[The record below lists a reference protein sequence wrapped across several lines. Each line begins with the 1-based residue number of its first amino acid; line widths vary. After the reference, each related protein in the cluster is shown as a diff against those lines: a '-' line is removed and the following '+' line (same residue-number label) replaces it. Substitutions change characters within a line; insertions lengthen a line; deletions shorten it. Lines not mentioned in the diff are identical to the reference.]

1 MTRNP
6 GMARRLL
13 ALALAAGLGGAA
25 RAEAQSLG
33 TFQWQLQPYCNLVT
47 VTVTQNGG
55 LYTLDGYDD
64 QCGAPTRASV
74 VGTAIPNPNGTITL
88 GFTIV
93 TTPDGTPVHVQTA
106 LSLATLGGP
115 WSDSAG
121 HTGTLVFTPGAGTGG
136 APRPAPITTLAP
148 GSITSTTILDGT
160 VGVADINTAEVQRRV
175 ASPCPAGQFMSSVN
189 ADGSVV
195 CEAVTASSGGDITAV
210 TAGPGLSGGGASGA
224 VTLGIAPGGVTST
237 HLGANAVDT
246 SKILDGTVGLSD
258 INAAQVQARVTGT
271 CPAGQ
276 AMRTVTQTGAVT
288 CEPVAGGAGDIT
300 GVIAGAGLS
309 GGATTGDATLS
320 VAYGGTG
327 AVNLAAR
334 SDHTHAAVGSLNTAI
349 GAGALAL
356 NVGGSSNTAVGS
368 DALLLST
375 SDSNTAF
382 GARAGLGTTSG
393 GENVFVGAGAGST
406 NVTGQRNTLVGQ
418 AANVASA
425 GLVNAS
431 AIGFR
436 ALAGMSNAVIL
447 GSING
452 VNGATA
458 DTRVGIGTTTP
469 GAPLEVEREVD
480 PLITGR
486 LPHLWLTSFGAQP
499 IIAGRAANGTRA
511 VPTATQLN
519 DELFTIKADGY
530 SGNQFTGDGRAK
542 IVVRSTQNWTGTA
555 TGAAMDFYTTANNT
569 TVPQQRLVI
578 THDGQVGIGRSTVS
592 RALDVNGDVR
602 IGTTGSLDGCL
613 EDRGAAVIAGT
624 CSSDAR
630 LKTDIEP
637 FESMLARVSQLRPV
651 TFRWRAEE
659 FPDRHFGSERTF
671 GLIAQEAEAVLPELV
686 VTRADGYKAVNYSRI
701 PLVTLQAV
709 RELAA
714 ENTALRASLHE
725 LKQEL
730 AALQSSMAVVMAEAA
745 ARR

>member
-1 MTRNP
+1 MARNP
-6 GMARRLL
+6 GMAARRLL
-13 ALALAAGLGGAA
+13 ALALAVGLGGAA

-33 TFQWQLQPYCNLVT
+33 TFQWQLQPYCNLVS

-276 AMRTVTQTGAVT
+276 AMRTVTQAGAVT

-300 GVIAGAGLS
+300 AVIAGPGLS
-309 GGATTGDATLS
+309 GGAATGDATLS

-334 SDHTHAAVGSLNTAI
+334 SDHTHAGTIVT
-349 GAGALAL
+349 
-356 NVGGSSNTAVGS
+356 NTAVGS
-368 DALLLST
+368 GALAAVT
-375 SDSNTAF
+375 TADGNTALGRSALSATTTGEQNTAAGWFALEANATGHNNSAF
-382 GARAGLGTTSG
+382 GVSAL
-393 GENVFVGAGAGST
+393 
-406 NVTGQRNTLVGQ
+406 RNG
-418 AANVASA
+418 AANLQNVA
-425 GLVNAS
+425 
-431 AIGFR
+431 I
-436 ALAGMSNAVIL
+436 
-447 GSING
+447 
-452 VNGATA
+452 
-458 DTRVGIGTTTP
+458 
-469 GAPLEVEREVD
+469 
-480 PLITGR
+480 
-486 LPHLWLTSFGAQP
+486 
-499 IIAGRAANGTRA
+499 GTRA
-511 VPTATQLN
+511 VFNGGTANVAAGFDALANADAAGTTGNTALGYRALYDADDDNNTAVGHDTLSALN
-519 DELFTIKADGY
+519 TGTFNTAVGKSALDAVT
-530 SGNQFTGDGRAK
+530 SGVQNVGLGGNSLGSLATGDGNVAVGYTAGFLLLNGSNNLYVNNPGANAESNTMRLGNATHTRAF
-542 IVVRSTQNWTGTA
+542 
-555 TGAAMDFYTTANNT
+555 AAGIRGVTTANNNAL
-569 TVPQQRLVI
+569 TVVI
-578 THDGQVGIGRSTVS
+578 DSAGQLGTVS
-592 RALDVNGDVR
+592 SSRTTKFDIADLDPAV
-602 IGTTGSLDGCL
+602 T
-613 EDRGAAVIAGT
+613 AAVQ
-624 CSSDAR
+624 R
-630 LKTDIEP
+630 
-637 FESMLARVSQLRPV
+637 LRPV
-651 TFRWRAEE
+651 QFRYRAP
-659 FPDRHFGSERTF
+659 FADGSTPLQY
-671 GLIAQEAEAVLPELV
+671 GLIAEEVEAVLPDLV
-686 VTRADGYKAVNYSRI
+686 AYDGQGQPASVKYHVLPGLLLAEVQRLEQARVAQEADLARLRD
-701 PLVTLQAV
+701 LVARLESTVA
-709 RELAA
+709 
-714 ENTALRASLHE
+714 
-725 LKQEL
+725 
-730 AALQSSMAVVMAEAA
+730 VMAEAA